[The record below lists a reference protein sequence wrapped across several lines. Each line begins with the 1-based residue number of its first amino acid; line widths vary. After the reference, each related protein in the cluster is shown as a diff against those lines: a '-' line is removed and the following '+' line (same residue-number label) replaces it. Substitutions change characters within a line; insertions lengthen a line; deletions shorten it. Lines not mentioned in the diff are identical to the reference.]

1 MLGYPRTPSYD
12 RISYDII
19 EYAGCPAAP
28 GAQRPQA
35 EQCATQVQL
44 IERQPDRDPR
54 RDWTRFRIHGISYD
68 IIEYPRISWD
78 SIRYSRISS
87 DIKGYHRIS

>member
-44 IERQPDRDPR
+44 IERQPDRSRESDHSNSSSHLI
-54 RDWTRFRIHGISYD
+54 TAACEGGNSGIC
-68 IIEYPRISWD
+68 
-78 SIRYSRISS
+78 
-87 DIKGYHRIS
+87 